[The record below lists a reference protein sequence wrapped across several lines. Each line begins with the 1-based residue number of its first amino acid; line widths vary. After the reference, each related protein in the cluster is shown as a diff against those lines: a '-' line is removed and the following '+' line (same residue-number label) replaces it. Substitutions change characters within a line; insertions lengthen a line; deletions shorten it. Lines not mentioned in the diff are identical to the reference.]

1 MRPERSCQER
11 NEVFILQV
19 LEGLKHLRILKIHRQ
34 ILSLTWISVRVT
46 FAFDVLKSYI
56 SVMEY
61 VEGGVEHYGRII
73 Y

>member
-46 FAFDVLKSYI
+46 FAFVVLKSYI
-56 SVMEY
+56 PVMEY
-61 VEGGVEHYGRII
+61 VEGGVEHHGRII